1 MGEAGARRRV
11 GASTCG
17 VEVDGRGEMLKERRW
32 GSGVRRCSVMGRAS
46 VFGLGGRRLG
56 AGWRGRSCRQ
66 RGFRRELCR
75 RSWEGSLGRSAAP
88 TGEALCCA
96 LRRAQPVAAAAER
109 RHKRRARV
117 GLRGSSSSWLWSPEL
132 LSQARAARQTHVWY
146 PAAAVA
152 WCGVVCVWWVSA
164 CPDVVC
170 RRLCMCAQ

>member
-1 MGEAGARRRV
+1 
-11 GASTCG
+11 
-17 VEVDGRGEMLKERRW
+17 MLKERRW

-88 TGEALCCA
+88 TGEALCYA
-96 LRRAQPVAAAAER
+96 WRRAQPVAAAAER

-132 LSQARAARQTHVWY
+132 LSQARARLDRHTCGIQRQPWHGVVWCVCGGSAHAPMLSVAGCVCARSS
-146 PAAAVA
+146 PRARVA
-152 WCGVVCVWWVSA
+152 WCGWVGWFL
-164 CPDVVC
+164 
-170 RRLCMCAQ
+170 RREWRR